1 VYVGQVRRHLEPRR
15 GHRAPARTV
24 VATPAGYRL
33 DLDPDA
39 ADLDPLRL
47 DLVRFDALADAAGRA
62 RDAADPDG
70 AYRLLEAALRCW
82 RGRVLADAPP
92 RLRQHPLAVA
102 VAQRRLSVALS
113 LADTAAD
120 LGRHQQTVAWL
131 SALAGEEP
139 LHEGLHARLMAALAA
154 TGQQATA
161 LHLYTTLRAR
171 LDADLGVPP
180 GPDLTAA
187 HLAILRPHQPAPAP
201 DQPARD
207 RPAGKGPA
215 VGRAAAPV
223 EALAVGR
230 VVPLAVPAQLPTDP
244 PGFTGRG
251 GDLRRLDSLAG
262 GSGSVVLVSGTAGVG
277 KSALAV
283 RWAHRAA
290 RRYPD
295 GQLYADLAGADAA
308 EMLSAFLEALGVSAA
323 WVPTSLPA
331 RVGLYRSL
339 LAGRRVLVVLDNAP
353 GAEQVRPLLPGAPG
367 CLALVTARHQLVDL
381 IALDAARPLTLDVLP
396 AGNARLLLARRLG
409 PDRVAAEL
417 AAVDDIVHRCAGLP
431 LALSIVAAG
440 AAARPRLPLSRLAGE
455 LRDVPGMLDAFAGGT
470 AATDLRAAFGASYA
484 TLGPDAARLFRL
496 LGHPTARNAAA
507 TDVTAA
513 DLAAPAGL
521 PATTPLPEVPPEG
534 SGPPIHC
541 TWWQWCDGFVAAD
554 RCRHL
559 PVVVALLGSS
569 LEPVRDDALG
579 QLRAFGPGAAEA
591 LRSVRRSNHPARR
604 AALGMLAEF
613 GWDHLP
619 PEDLAALERLIRI
632 RQRDEAPEPLWLA
645 ELDGAWYA
653 VPTTDQTAVLD
664 AFDLGDPVPA
674 TMRMGFAPW
683 QGADPPRGSTYP
695 EVFVTPVLDGW
706 TLVFCRNEVL
716 GGMAPHLT
724 SVESRYGTYRR
735 MEDLSRRFGTAHW
748 IRAVQHRRLRG
759 DHVEPVVRCPGRR
772 GPDALRVVR

>member
-1 VYVGQVRRHLEPRR
+1 MDNGASATAAPGGTLRGYREQRRWTQRELAGRAGIGIRTLRNIERGTGGWPRPDSVRRLAAALDLPDDVRDRLLGALRDGDRPTGRVRLDIGVLGPLLVRRGGRPVGPWSSMQRSVLGLLALRCGQPVSRDEIIDVLWGDAPPRSCLNLVHVYVGQVRRHLEPRR

-39 ADLDPLRL
+39 ADLGPLRL

-62 RDAADPDG
+62 RDAAG
-70 AYRLLEAALRCW
+70 AYHLLEAALRCW

-102 VAQRRLSVALS
+102 VAQRRLSVALA

-171 LDADLGVPP
+171 LDTDLGVPP

-187 HLAILRPHQPAPAP
+187 YLAILRPHRPVPTP
-201 DQPARD
+201 D
-207 RPAGKGPA
+207 RPSSEGPA
-215 VGRAAAPV
+215 VGWAAAPV
-223 EALAVGR
+223 EASGR

-323 WVPTSLPA
+323 RVPTSLPA

-455 LRDVPGMLDAFAGGT
+455 LRDVPGVLDAFAGGT

-496 LGHPTARNAAA
+496 LGHPSARHAAA
-507 TDVTAA
+507 SDVTAA
-513 DLAAPAGL
+513 DLAATAGL
-521 PATTPLPEVPPEG
+521 PSSRVHQLFAEL
-534 SGPPIHC
+534 
-541 TWWQWCDGFVAAD
+541 ARA
-554 RCRHL
+554 HL
-559 PVVVALLGSS
+559 VTERRPGRYAMHLL
-569 LEPVRDDALG
+569 
-579 QLRAFGPGAAEA
+579 LRAYAAE
-591 LRSVRRSNHPARR
+591 LPHDPA
-604 AALGMLAEF
+604 
-613 GWDHLP
+613 
-619 PEDLAALERLIRI
+619 
-632 RQRDEAPEPLWLA
+632 
-645 ELDGAWYA
+645 
-653 VPTTDQTAVLD
+653 PT
-664 AFDLGDPVPA
+664 
-674 TMRMGFAPW
+674 
-683 QGADPPRGSTYP
+683 S
-695 EVFVTPVLDGW
+695 
-706 TLVFCRNEVL
+706 
-716 GGMAPHLT
+716 
-724 SVESRYGTYRR
+724 
-735 MEDLSRRFGTAHW
+735 
-748 IRAVQHRRLRG
+748 
-759 DHVEPVVRCPGRR
+759 
-772 GPDALRVVR
+772 